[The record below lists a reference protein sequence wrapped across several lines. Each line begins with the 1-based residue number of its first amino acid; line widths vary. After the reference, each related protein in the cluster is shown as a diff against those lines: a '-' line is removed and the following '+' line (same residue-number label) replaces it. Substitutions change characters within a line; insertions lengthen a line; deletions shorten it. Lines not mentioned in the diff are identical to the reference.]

1 MSRRDTTWRVTR
13 PVLSL
18 IFAGVLATALL
29 AGCSVQNQ
37 APASTDTNSPV
48 ESAAAEKDAPARVV
62 SVDTGTVIAQQEYKT
77 PGSKDDKVAYGVQ
90 SLVVEGK
97 TMVLKLVFTPDFA
110 SVSDSEAISV
120 YDMTGNVTFNPRLVY
135 RENLKEYS
143 LLTES
148 VYTWATD
155 RVRTETTN
163 HEPVI
168 WWGVYAAPKDDNDA
182 FDLRVLDAMAEF
194 PDIPVQR

>member
-1 MSRRDTTWRVTR
+1 MR
-13 PVLSL
+13 PVFSL
-18 IFAGVLATALL
+18 VAAGLLATALL

-37 APASTDTNSPV
+37 APASTETNSPV
-48 ESAAAEKDAPARVV
+48 EAAAADEGAPARVV
-62 SVDTGTVIAQQEYKT
+62 SVDTGTVIAQQEYKI
-77 PGSKDDKVAYGVQ
+77 PGSKDDKVTFGVQ
-90 SLVVEGK
+90 SLAVEGK
-97 TMVLKLVFTPDFA
+97 TMVLKLVLTPNFA
-110 SVSDSEAISV
+110 SVSDSEAVSV
-120 YDMTGNVTFNPRLVY
+120 YDMTGNVTFNPRLVD

-155 RVRTETTN
+155 RVHTETTN

-168 WWGVYAAPKDDNDA
+168 WWGVYAAPEDENES

-194 PDIPVQR
+194 PDVPVQR